1 MTYLLC
7 DDELIM
13 MKISATSI
21 LNSPSIQHV
30 RLDDKQR
37 VFVVGDLDGNYK
49 RLKEAMSRVDFD
61 ITSDKLICLGDMI
74 DRRDDSLMIWR

>member
-1 MTYLLC
+1 LTYLLC

-13 MKISATSI
+13 MKVSATSI

-49 RLKEAMSRVDFD
+49 RHMNFQVVFLQIYLNNQKHLSTLQTEF
-61 ITSDKLICLGDMI
+61 
-74 DRRDDSLMIWR
+74 